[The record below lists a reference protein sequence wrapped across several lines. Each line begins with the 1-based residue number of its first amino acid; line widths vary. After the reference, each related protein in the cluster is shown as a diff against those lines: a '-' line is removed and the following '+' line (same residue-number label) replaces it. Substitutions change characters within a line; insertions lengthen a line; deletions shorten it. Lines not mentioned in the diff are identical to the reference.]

1 MKNAC
6 GVKLSFIFDYEN
18 HSHIGKAVVP
28 RPVSYSPLQGL
39 LILGSIILPSC
50 VMAAETPQPSQNKKH
65 ETNSKTAASRKH
77 PIESIL
83 VHGRART
90 LLAGTGQAALKTAT
104 PLETTPQNLTV
115 VSRARMDM
123 LNSRT
128 LTEAIRYS
136 AGVSDYGGKD
146 DPRGYFGT
154 IRGFTPDIY
163 LDGTRTPNAATSQSF
178 SIEPWGM
185 EEMDI
190 IRGSSSALY
199 GSGQLGGIINAVSK
213 RPTKSQVNV
222 VSVQGGSYARRQ
234 GAVDIG
240 STIDKQGHWMWRFNG
255 LIRKSGTFAHHIK
268 NNEIYAAPSLR
279 WQPSSRTDFT
289 FLSSYEQLDA
299 GSSSQFLPYVGTVVP
314 SRYGSLPR
322 NFLSGDWNFDVYSK
336 RQIAVGYALKQEL
349 LPGWTIS
356 QNMRFAHID
365 ILYRTVAQPKL
376 IRTDT
381 ISRTAL
387 LQSGNYNT
395 TTLDTR
401 SEWKDHFGSVHS
413 TLLTGVDFRS
423 DFMAERRGEGK
434 APNLSLYRPVYSAIA
449 MPSYASKRN
458 YNTTGTQTGIYG
470 QEQADWKR
478 FFLTLSGR
486 GDFTQSLQVNNN
498 NGGRT
503 SQKNN
508 AFTGRVALLYQSIWG
523 VAPYISYATS
533 FSPQLGTTHDGT
545 AFSPTRGRLLEAGI
559 KYKPRRDSI
568 FGDRFLLT
576 LDVFTLKERNE
587 LVQDPVYSSDKIQ
600 LGAQRTRGFEAEF
613 VGRLPYKIDLLAA
626 FTVQDPRITKG
637 STATQSQVGQRPTTV
652 PSRMASFFL
661 RRSLAL
667 THSLSAGIGGGLRYT
682 STTAGTLPNTIIVP
696 SQLVGDIEAHLDYQR
711 WHLQLNDT
719 NITNSKYVSVCTS
732 TTNCSYA
739 PGRALYGDLSYRW

>member
-1 MKNAC
+1 M
-6 GVKLSFIFDYEN
+6 
-18 HSHIGKAVVP
+18 P

>member
-1 MKNAC
+1 M
-6 GVKLSFIFDYEN
+6 L
-18 HSHIGKAVVP
+18 P
-28 RPVSYSPLQGL
+28 RPVSYKPLQGL
-39 LILGSIILPSC
+39 LILGSIILPPC
-50 VMAAETPQPSQNKKH
+50 VMAAETPQTSQSKNHKTH
-65 ETNSKTAASRKH
+65 SKTPTARKQ
-77 PIESIL
+77 PVESIH
-83 VHGRART
+83 VYGKIRS
-90 LLAGTGQAALKTAT
+90 LLTGTGHAGLKTAT

-115 VSRARMDM
+115 ISRGRMDI

-163 LDGTRTPNAATSQSF
+163 LDGTRTPNAATSQSL

-213 RPTKSQVNV
+213 RPTKNQTNV
-222 VSVQGGSYARRQ
+222 ISIQGGSYARRQ

-240 STIDKQGHWMWRFNG
+240 GTIDKQGHWMWRFNG

-268 NNEIYAAPSLR
+268 NNEIYVAPSLR
-279 WQPSSRTDFT
+279 WHPSSRTDFT

-314 SRYGSLPR
+314 SRYGYLPR

-336 RQIAVGYALKQEL
+336 RQLSVGYALKQEL

-356 QNMRFAHID
+356 QNMRFAHMD
-365 ILYRTVAQPKL
+365 VLYRTVAQPKL
-376 IRTDT
+376 INTDT

-401 SEWKDHFGSVHS
+401 SEWKAHFGSVHS

-434 APNLSLYRPVYSAIA
+434 APNLSLYHPVYSAVA
-449 MPSYASKRN
+449 MPRYATKRN

-498 NGGRT
+498 NEGRT
-503 SQKNN
+503 PQKNN
-508 AFTGRVALLYQSIWG
+508 AFTGRVALLYQSVWG

-559 KYKPRRDSI
+559 KYRPRKDSI

-587 LVQDPVYSSDKIQ
+587 LVQDPIYSSDKIQ

-637 STATQSQVGQRPTTV
+637 SAATQNQVGQRPTTV
-652 PSRMASFFL
+652 PSRMASFFM
-661 RRSLAL
+661 RRSFAL
-667 THSLSAGIGGGLRYT
+667 TRSLSAGIGGGLRYT
-682 STTAGTLPNTIIVP
+682 STTAGALPNTIIVP

-711 WHLQLNDT
+711 WHLQLNGT
-719 NITNSKYVSVCTS
+719 NIANSKYVSVCTS

>member
-1 MKNAC
+1 M
-6 GVKLSFIFDYEN
+6 
-18 HSHIGKAVVP
+18 P

-637 STATQSQVGQRPTTV
+637 STATQNQVGQRPTTV

-661 RRSLAL
+661 RRSFAL

>member
-1 MKNAC
+1 M
-6 GVKLSFIFDYEN
+6 L
-18 HSHIGKAVVP
+18 
-28 RPVSYSPLQGL
+28 RPVSSRSFRGL
-39 LILGSIILPSC
+39 LILGGFILPSC
-50 VMAAETPQPSQNKKH
+50 VMAAEAPLPPETRKNTTHKASTPPK
-65 ETNSKTAASRKH
+65 
-77 PIESIL
+77 PPVESIL
-83 VHGRART
+83 VRGRARA

-115 VSRARMDM
+115 ISRARMDM

-178 SIEPWGM
+178 SIEPWGL

-213 RPTKSQVNV
+213 RPTQHQTNII
-222 VSVQGGSYARRQ
+222 SVQGGSYARRQ

-240 STIDKQGHWMWRFNG
+240 GSLDRQGHWLWRFNG
-255 LIRKSGTFAHHIK
+255 LIRKSGTFARHIK
-268 NNEIYAAPSLR
+268 NNEIYVAPSLR

-314 SRYGSLPR
+314 TRHGYLPR
-322 NFLSGDWNFDVYSK
+322 NFLSGDRNFDVYSK
-336 RQIAVGYALKQEL
+336 RQLSVGYALRQEL
-349 LPGWTIS
+349 LPGWTLS
-356 QNMRFAHID
+356 QNMRFAHMD
-365 ILYRTVAQPKL
+365 VLYRTVAQPKL
-376 IRTDT
+376 VNTDT

-401 SEWKDHFGSVHS
+401 SEWKDHFGSLHS
-413 TLLTGVDFRS
+413 ILLTGVDFRS
-423 DFMAERRGEGK
+423 DFMAERRGERK
-434 APNLSLYRPVYSAIA
+434 APNLSLYQPVYRAIA
-449 MPSYASKRN
+449 MPAYASKRN
-458 YNTTGTQTGIYG
+458 YNTTGTQTGLYG
-470 QEQADWKR
+470 QEQADWHR

-486 GDFTQSLQVNNN
+486 GDFTQSVQVNNN
-498 NGGRT
+498 TGKRT
-503 SQKNN
+503 PQKDN
-508 AFTGRVALLYQSIWG
+508 AFTGRAALLYQSVWG
-523 VAPYISYATS
+523 VAPYVSYATS
-533 FSPQLGTTHDGT
+533 FSPQLGTTYDGT

-559 KYKPRRDSI
+559 KYRPRKDSI

-576 LDVFTLKERNE
+576 LDVFTLKERND
-587 LVQDPVYSSDKIQ
+587 LVQDPLHSSDKIQ

-613 VGRLPYKIDLLAA
+613 VGRLPYRIDLLAS

-637 STATQSQVGQRPTTV
+637 SAATQNQVGQRPVTV
-652 PSRMASFFL
+652 PSRMASFFM
-661 RRSLAL
+661 RRNFII
-667 THSLSAGIGGGLRYT
+667 TRTFSAGIGGGVRYT
-682 STTAGTLPNTIIVP
+682 GTTAGALPATIIVP
-696 SQLVGDIEAHLDYQR
+696 SQLVGDIEAHLDYRR
-711 WHLQLNDT
+711 WHLQLNGT
-719 NITNSKYVSVCTS
+719 NIANSKYVSVCTS

-739 PGRALYGDLSYRW
+739 PGRALFGDLSYRW

>member
-1 MKNAC
+1 M
-6 GVKLSFIFDYEN
+6 L
-18 HSHIGKAVVP
+18 
-28 RPVSYSPLQGL
+28 RPVSSRSFQGL
-39 LILGSIILPSC
+39 LILGGFILPSC
-50 VMAAETPQPSQNKKH
+50 VMAAEAPLPPETRKNTTHKVSTPPK
-65 ETNSKTAASRKH
+65 
-77 PIESIL
+77 PPVESIL
-83 VHGRART
+83 VRGRARA

-115 VSRARMDM
+115 ISRARMDM

-178 SIEPWGM
+178 SIEPWGL

-213 RPTKSQVNV
+213 RPTQHQTNII
-222 VSVQGGSYARRQ
+222 SVQGGSYARRQ

-240 STIDKQGHWMWRFNG
+240 GSLDRQGHWLWRFNG
-255 LIRKSGTFAHHIK
+255 LIRKSGTFARHIK
-268 NNEIYAAPSLR
+268 NNEIYVAPSLR

-314 SRYGSLPR
+314 TRHGYLPR
-322 NFLSGDWNFDVYSK
+322 NFLSGDPNFDVYSK
-336 RQIAVGYALKQEL
+336 RQLSVGYALRQEL
-349 LPGWTIS
+349 LPGWTLS
-356 QNMRFAHID
+356 QNMRFAHMD
-365 ILYRTVAQPKL
+365 VLYRTVAQPKL
-376 IRTDT
+376 VNTDT

-401 SEWKDHFGSVHS
+401 SEWKDHFGSLHS
-413 TLLTGVDFRS
+413 ILLTGVDFRS

-434 APNLSLYRPVYSAIA
+434 APNLSLYQPVYRAIA
-449 MPSYASKRN
+449 MPAYASKRN
-458 YNTTGTQTGIYG
+458 YNTTGTQTGLYG
-470 QEQADWKR
+470 QEQADWHR

-486 GDFTQSLQVNNN
+486 GDFTQSVQVNNN
-498 NGGRT
+498 TGKRT
-503 SQKNN
+503 PQKDN
-508 AFTGRVALLYQSIWG
+508 AFTGRAALLYQSVWG
-523 VAPYISYATS
+523 VAPYVSYATS
-533 FSPQLGTTHDGT
+533 FSPQLGTTYDGT

-559 KYKPRRDSI
+559 KYRPRKDSI

-576 LDVFTLKERNE
+576 LDVFTLKERND
-587 LVQDPVYSSDKIQ
+587 LVQDPLHSSDKIQ

-613 VGRLPYKIDLLAA
+613 VGRLPYRIDLLAS

-637 STATQSQVGQRPTTV
+637 SAATQNQVGQRPVTV
-652 PSRMASFFL
+652 PSRMASFFM
-661 RRSLAL
+661 RRNFII
-667 THSLSAGIGGGLRYT
+667 TRTFSAGIGGGVRYT
-682 STTAGTLPNTIIVP
+682 GTTAGALPATIIVP
-696 SQLVGDIEAHLDYQR
+696 SQLVGDIEAHLDYRR
-711 WHLQLNDT
+711 WHLQLNGT
-719 NITNSKYVSVCTS
+719 NIANSKYVSVCTS

-739 PGRALYGDLSYRW
+739 PGRALFGDLSYRW

>member
-1 MKNAC
+1 M
-6 GVKLSFIFDYEN
+6 L
-18 HSHIGKAVVP
+18 P
-28 RPVSYSPLQGL
+28 RPVSYKPLQGL
-39 LILGSIILPSC
+39 LILGSIILPPC
-50 VMAAETPQPSQNKKH
+50 VMAAETPPTSQSKNHKTH
-65 ETNSKTAASRKH
+65 SKTPTARKQ
-77 PIESIL
+77 PVESIH
-83 VHGRART
+83 VYGKIRS
-90 LLAGTGQAALKTAT
+90 LLAGTGHAGLKTAT

-115 VSRARMDM
+115 ISRGRMDM

-163 LDGTRTPNAATSQSF
+163 LDGTRTPNAATSQSL

-213 RPTKSQVNV
+213 RPTKNQTNV
-222 VSVQGGSYARRQ
+222 ISIQGGSYARRQ

-240 STIDKQGHWMWRFNG
+240 GTIDKQGHWMWRFNG

-268 NNEIYAAPSLR
+268 NNEIYVAPSLR
-279 WQPSSRTDFT
+279 WHPSSRTDFT

-314 SRYGSLPR
+314 SHYGYLPR

-336 RQIAVGYALKQEL
+336 RQLSVGYALRQEL

-356 QNMRFAHID
+356 QNMRFTHMD
-365 ILYRTVAQPKL
+365 VLYRTVAQPKL
-376 IRTDT
+376 INTDT

-401 SEWKDHFGSVHS
+401 SEWKAHFGSVHS

-434 APNLSLYRPVYSAIA
+434 APNLSLYHPVYSAVV
-449 MPSYASKRN
+449 MPRYATKRN

-486 GDFTQSLQVNNN
+486 DDFTQSLQVNNN
-498 NGGRT
+498 NEGRT
-503 SQKNN
+503 PQKNN
-508 AFTGRVALLYQSIWG
+508 AFTGRVALLYQSVWG
-523 VAPYISYATS
+523 VVPYISYATS

-559 KYKPRRDSI
+559 KYRPRKDSI

-637 STATQSQVGQRPTTV
+637 SAATQNQVGQRPTTV
-652 PSRMASFFL
+652 PSRMASFFI
-661 RRSLAL
+661 RRSFAL
-667 THSLSAGIGGGLRYT
+667 TRSLSAGIGGGLRYT
-682 STTAGTLPNTIIVP
+682 STTAGALPNTIIVP

-711 WHLQLNDT
+711 WHLQLNGT
-719 NITNSKYVSVCTS
+719 NIANSKYVSVCTS

>member
-1 MKNAC
+1 M
-6 GVKLSFIFDYEN
+6 
-18 HSHIGKAVVP
+18 P

-661 RRSLAL
+661 RRSFAL

-711 WHLQLNDT
+711 WHLQLNGT
-719 NITNSKYVSVCTS
+719 NIANSKYVSVCTS

>member
-1 MKNAC
+1 M
-6 GVKLSFIFDYEN
+6 L
-18 HSHIGKAVVP
+18 P
-28 RPVSYSPLQGL
+28 RPVSYKPLQGL
-39 LILGSIILPSC
+39 LILGSIILPPC
-50 VMAAETPQPSQNKKH
+50 VMAAETPQTSQSKNHKTH
-65 ETNSKTAASRKH
+65 SKTPTARKQ
-77 PIESIL
+77 PVESIH
-83 VHGRART
+83 VYGKIRS
-90 LLAGTGQAALKTAT
+90 LLAGTGHAGLKTAT

-115 VSRARMDM
+115 ISRGRMDM

-163 LDGTRTPNAATSQSF
+163 LDGTRTPNAATSQSL

-190 IRGSSSALY
+190 IRGSNSALY

-213 RPTKSQVNV
+213 RPTKNQTNV
-222 VSVQGGSYARRQ
+222 ISIQGGSYARRQ

-240 STIDKQGHWMWRFNG
+240 GTIDKQGHWMWRFNG

-268 NNEIYAAPSLR
+268 NNEIYVAPSLR
-279 WQPSSRTDFT
+279 WHPSSRTDFT

-299 GSSSQFLPYVGTVVP
+299 GSSSQFLPYVGTIVP
-314 SRYGSLPR
+314 SRYGYLPR

-336 RQIAVGYALKQEL
+336 RQLSVGYALRQEL

-356 QNMRFAHID
+356 QNMRFTHMD
-365 ILYRTVAQPKL
+365 VLYRTVAQPKL
-376 IRTDT
+376 INTDT

-401 SEWKDHFGSVHS
+401 SEWKAHFGSVHS

-434 APNLSLYRPVYSAIA
+434 APNLSLYHPVYSAVA
-449 MPSYASKRN
+449 MPRYATKRN

-498 NGGRT
+498 NEGRT
-503 SQKNN
+503 PQKNN
-508 AFTGRVALLYQSIWG
+508 AFTGRVALLYQSVWG

-559 KYKPRRDSI
+559 KYRPRKDSI

-587 LVQDPVYSSDKIQ
+587 LVQDPIYSSDKIQ

-637 STATQSQVGQRPTTV
+637 SAATQNQVGQRPTTV
-652 PSRMASFFL
+652 PSRMASFFM
-661 RRSLAL
+661 RHSFAL
-667 THSLSAGIGGGLRYT
+667 TRSLSAGIGGGLRYT
-682 STTAGTLPNTIIVP
+682 STTAGALPNTIIVP
-696 SQLVGDIEAHLDYQR
+696 AQLVGDIEAHLDYQR
-711 WHLQLNDT
+711 WHLQLNGT
-719 NITNSKYVSVCTS
+719 NIANSKYVSVCTS

>member
-1 MKNAC
+1 M
-6 GVKLSFIFDYEN
+6 L
-18 HSHIGKAVVP
+18 P
-28 RPVSYSPLQGL
+28 RPVSYKPLQGL
-39 LILGSIILPSC
+39 LILGSIILPPC
-50 VMAAETPQPSQNKKH
+50 VMAAETPQTSQSKNHKTH
-65 ETNSKTAASRKH
+65 SKTPTARKQ
-77 PIESIL
+77 PVESIH
-83 VHGRART
+83 VYGKIRS
-90 LLAGTGQAALKTAT
+90 LLAGTGHAGLKTAT
-104 PLETTPQNLTV
+104 PLETTPQNLTII
-115 VSRARMDM
+115 SRGRMDM

-163 LDGTRTPNAATSQSF
+163 LDGTHTPNAATSQSL

-213 RPTKSQVNV
+213 RPTKNQTNV
-222 VSVQGGSYARRQ
+222 ISIQGGSYARRQ

-240 STIDKQGHWMWRFNG
+240 GTIDKQGHWMWRFNG

-268 NNEIYAAPSLR
+268 NNEIYVAPSLR
-279 WQPSSRTDFT
+279 WHPSSRTDFT

-314 SRYGSLPR
+314 SRYGYLPR

-336 RQIAVGYALKQEL
+336 RQLSVGYALKQEL

-356 QNMRFAHID
+356 QNMRFAHMD
-365 ILYRTVAQPKL
+365 VLYRTVAQPKL
-376 IRTDT
+376 INTDT

-401 SEWKDHFGSVHS
+401 SEWKAHFGSVHS

-434 APNLSLYRPVYSAIA
+434 APNLSLYHPVYSAVV
-449 MPSYASKRN
+449 MPRYATKRN

-498 NGGRT
+498 NEGRT
-503 SQKNN
+503 PQKNN
-508 AFTGRVALLYQSIWG
+508 AFTGRVAFLYQSVWG

-559 KYKPRRDSI
+559 KYRPRKDSI

-587 LVQDPVYSSDKIQ
+587 LVQDPIYSSDKIQ

-637 STATQSQVGQRPTTV
+637 SAATQNQVGQRPTTV
-652 PSRMASFFL
+652 PSRMASFFM
-661 RRSLAL
+661 RRSFAL
-667 THSLSAGIGGGLRYT
+667 TRSLSAGIGGGLRYT
-682 STTAGTLPNTIIVP
+682 STTAGALPNTIIVP

-711 WHLQLNDT
+711 WHLQLNGT
-719 NITNSKYVSVCTS
+719 NIANSKYVSVCTS

>member
-1 MKNAC
+1 
-6 GVKLSFIFDYEN
+6 
-18 HSHIGKAVVP
+18 
-28 RPVSYSPLQGL
+28 
-39 LILGSIILPSC
+39 
-50 VMAAETPQPSQNKKH
+50 MAAETPQTSQSKNHKTH
-65 ETNSKTAASRKH
+65 SKTPTARKQ
-77 PIESIL
+77 PVESIH
-83 VHGRART
+83 VYGKIRS
-90 LLAGTGQAALKTAT
+90 LLAGTGHAGLKTAT

-115 VSRARMDM
+115 ISRGRMDM

-163 LDGTRTPNAATSQSF
+163 LDGTRTPNAATSQSL

-190 IRGSSSALY
+190 IRGSSSSLY

-213 RPTKSQVNV
+213 RPTKNQTNV
-222 VSVQGGSYARRQ
+222 ISIQGGSYARRQ

-240 STIDKQGHWMWRFNG
+240 GTIDKQGHWMWRFNG

-268 NNEIYAAPSLR
+268 NNEIYVAPSLR
-279 WQPSSRTDFT
+279 WHPSSRTDFT

-314 SRYGSLPR
+314 SRYGYLPR

-336 RQIAVGYALKQEL
+336 RQLSVGYALRQEL

-356 QNMRFAHID
+356 QNMRFAHMD
-365 ILYRTVAQPKL
+365 VLYRTVAQPKL
-376 IRTDT
+376 INTDT

-401 SEWKDHFGSVHS
+401 SEWKAHFGSVHS

-434 APNLSLYRPVYSAIA
+434 APNLSLYHPVYSAVA
-449 MPSYASKRN
+449 MPRYATKRN

-498 NGGRT
+498 NEGRT
-503 SQKNN
+503 PQKNN
-508 AFTGRVALLYQSIWG
+508 AFTGRVALLYQSVCG

-559 KYKPRRDSI
+559 KYRPRKDSI

-576 LDVFTLKERNE
+576 LDIFTLKERNE

-637 STATQSQVGQRPTTV
+637 SAATQNQVGQRPTTV
-652 PSRMASFFL
+652 PSRMASFFI
-661 RRSLAL
+661 RRSFAL
-667 THSLSAGIGGGLRYT
+667 TRSLSAGIGSGLRYT
-682 STTAGTLPNTIIVP
+682 STTAGALPNTIIVP

-711 WHLQLNDT
+711 WHLQLNGT
-719 NITNSKYVSVCTS
+719 NIANSKYVSVCTS

>member
-1 MKNAC
+1 M
-6 GVKLSFIFDYEN
+6 L
-18 HSHIGKAVVP
+18 P
-28 RPVSYSPLQGL
+28 RPVSYKPLQGL
-39 LILGSIILPSC
+39 LILGSIILPPC
-50 VMAAETPQPSQNKKH
+50 VMAAETPQTSQSKNHKTH
-65 ETNSKTAASRKH
+65 SKTPTARKQ
-77 PIESIL
+77 PVESIH
-83 VHGRART
+83 VYGKIRS
-90 LLAGTGQAALKTAT
+90 LLTGTGHAGLKTAT

-115 VSRARMDM
+115 ISRGRMDI

-163 LDGTRTPNAATSQSF
+163 LDGTRTPNAATSQSL

-213 RPTKSQVNV
+213 RPTKNQTNV
-222 VSVQGGSYARRQ
+222 ISIQGGSYARRQ

-240 STIDKQGHWMWRFNG
+240 GTIDKQGHWMWRFNG

-268 NNEIYAAPSLR
+268 NNEIYVAPSLR
-279 WQPSSRTDFT
+279 WHPSSRTDFT

-314 SRYGSLPR
+314 SRYGYLPR

-336 RQIAVGYALKQEL
+336 RQLSVGYALKQEL

-356 QNMRFAHID
+356 QNMRFAHMD
-365 ILYRTVAQPKL
+365 VLYRTVAQPKL
-376 IRTDT
+376 INTDT

-401 SEWKDHFGSVHS
+401 SEWKAHFGSVHS

-434 APNLSLYRPVYSAIA
+434 APNLSLYHPVYSAVA
-449 MPSYASKRN
+449 MPRYATKRN

-498 NGGRT
+498 NEGRT
-503 SQKNN
+503 PQKNN
-508 AFTGRVALLYQSIWG
+508 AFTGRVAFLYQSVWG

-559 KYKPRRDSI
+559 KYRPRKDSI

-587 LVQDPVYSSDKIQ
+587 LVQDPIYSSDKIQ

-637 STATQSQVGQRPTTV
+637 SAATQNQVGQRPTTV
-652 PSRMASFFL
+652 PSRMASFFM
-661 RRSLAL
+661 RRSFAL
-667 THSLSAGIGGGLRYT
+667 TRSLSAGIGGGLRYT
-682 STTAGTLPNTIIVP
+682 STTAGALPNTIIVP

-711 WHLQLNDT
+711 WHLQLNGT
-719 NITNSKYVSVCTS
+719 NIANSKYVSVCTS

>member
-1 MKNAC
+1 M
-6 GVKLSFIFDYEN
+6 
-18 HSHIGKAVVP
+18 
-28 RPVSYSPLQGL
+28 
-39 LILGSIILPSC
+39 
-50 VMAAETPQPSQNKKH
+50 
-65 ETNSKTAASRKH
+65 
-77 PIESIL
+77 
-83 VHGRART
+83 
-90 LLAGTGQAALKTAT
+90 KTAT

-213 RPTKSQVNV
+213 RPTKNQVNV

-240 STIDKQGHWMWRFNG
+240 GTIDEQGHWMWRFNG

-268 NNEIYAAPSLR
+268 NNEIYVAPSLR

-314 SRYGSLPR
+314 SRYGYLPR
-322 NFLSGDWNFDVYSK
+322 NFLSGNWNFDVYSK
-336 RQIAVGYALKQEL
+336 RQISVGYALKQEI

-356 QNMRFAHID
+356 QNMRFAHINV
-365 ILYRTVAQPKL
+365 LYRTVAQPKL
-376 IRTDT
+376 INTDT

-434 APNLSLYRPVYSAIA
+434 APNLALYRPIYSTIA

-486 GDFTQSLQVNNN
+486 GDFTQSLQVNNS

-508 AFTGRVALLYQSIWG
+508 AFTGRVALLYQSTWG

-626 FTVQDPRITKG
+626 FTVQDPRVTKG
-637 STATQSQVGQRPTTV
+637 SAATQNQVGQRPTTV

-661 RRSLAL
+661 RRSFAL

-682 STTAGTLPNTIIVP
+682 STTAGALPNTIIVP
-696 SQLVGDIEAHLDYQR
+696 SQLVGDIEAHLDYRR
-711 WHLQLNDT
+711 WHLQLNGT
-719 NITNSKYVSVCTS
+719 NIANSKYVSVCTS

>member
-1 MKNAC
+1 M
-6 GVKLSFIFDYEN
+6 L
-18 HSHIGKAVVP
+18 P
-28 RPVSYSPLQGL
+28 RPVSYKPLQGL
-39 LILGSIILPSC
+39 LILGSIILPPC
-50 VMAAETPQPSQNKKH
+50 VMAAETPQTSQSKNHKTH
-65 ETNSKTAASRKH
+65 SKTPTARKQ
-77 PIESIL
+77 PVESIH
-83 VHGRART
+83 VYGKIRS
-90 LLAGTGQAALKTAT
+90 LLAGTGHAGLKTAT

-115 VSRARMDM
+115 ISRGRMDM

-163 LDGTRTPNAATSQSF
+163 LDGTRTPNAATSQSL

-213 RPTKSQVNV
+213 RPTKNQTNV
-222 VSVQGGSYARRQ
+222 ISVQGGSYARRQ

-240 STIDKQGHWMWRFNG
+240 GTIDKQGHWMWRFNG

-268 NNEIYAAPSLR
+268 NNEIYVAPSLR
-279 WQPSSRTDFT
+279 WHPSSRTDFT

-314 SRYGSLPR
+314 SRYGYLPR

-336 RQIAVGYALKQEL
+336 RQLSVGYALKQEL

-356 QNMRFAHID
+356 QNMRFAHMD
-365 ILYRTVAQPKL
+365 VLYRTVAQPKL
-376 IRTDT
+376 INTDT

-401 SEWKDHFGSVHS
+401 SEWKAHFGSVHS

-434 APNLSLYRPVYSAIA
+434 APNLSLYHPVYSAVA
-449 MPSYASKRN
+449 MPRYATKRN

-498 NGGRT
+498 NEGRT
-503 SQKNN
+503 PQKNN
-508 AFTGRVALLYQSIWG
+508 AFTGRVALLYQSVWG

-559 KYKPRRDSI
+559 KYRPRKDSI

-587 LVQDPVYSSDKIQ
+587 LVQDPIYSSDKIQ

-637 STATQSQVGQRPTTV
+637 SAATQNQVGQRPTTV
-652 PSRMASFFL
+652 PSRMASFFI
-661 RRSLAL
+661 RRSFAL
-667 THSLSAGIGGGLRYT
+667 TRSLSAGIGGGLRYT
-682 STTAGTLPNTIIVP
+682 STTAGALPNTIIVP

-711 WHLQLNDT
+711 WHLQLNGT
-719 NITNSKYVSVCTS
+719 NIANSKYVSVCTS